1 MRNELGVMVS
11 VDMTVPALTDVE
23 SKRKSERS
31 MWLTL
36 WLPATA
42 TVCWLSSEKNLD
54 LEEEELDCI
63 VC

>member
-42 TVCWLSSEKNLD
+42 TVCWLSSGKNLD

>member
-1 MRNELGVMVS
+1 
-11 VDMTVPALTDVE
+11 
-23 SKRKSERS
+23 

-42 TVCWLSSEKNLD
+42 TVCWLSSGKNLD